1 MFLIL
6 SSLRQFQQALQAGKS
21 GHFNARLSL
30 SNDPNGKILGNLGLG
45 GIGKALATPAQAFG
59 MTVQYHNRTRL
70 SLGAAEALNVHYVDS
85 MDELFETSDVISIHV
100 PLSSKTRHL
109 VSSRQ
114 FELMKGSA
122 VLINT
127 ARGPIIDETAMIH
140 AIETGSIAGVG
151 LDVYEDEPHIPS
163 AFLSHPGA
171 ICLPHVGT
179 MSLESQ
185 TEMEA
190 VCMYNLCSAVEHG
203 TLPYVVPEQRL

>member
-1 MFLIL
+1 
-6 SSLRQFQQALQAGKS
+6 
-21 GHFNARLSL
+21 
-30 SNDPNGKILGNLGLG
+30 
-45 GIGKALATPAQAFG
+45 
-59 MTVQYHNRTRL
+59 MTVHYHNRTRL
-70 SLGAAEALNVHYVDS
+70 SLGAEEALNVHYADS

-140 AIETGSIAGVG
+140 ATETGSIAGVG
-151 LDVYEDEPHIPS
+151 LDVYEDEPHIPL
-163 AFLSHPGA
+163 ALLSHPGA

-179 MSLESQ
+179 MSLETQ